1 MKYIPLETMEPV
13 LSDTL
18 DVIRAQYLRD
28 PSLPAIWPR
37 QFVIYVGHL
46 IDMAL
51 SLSCFTGYPDVWK
64 DEFIYQSLIKVH
76 RKCRYYDRSKS
87 KSRKGMPAALFIS
100 SIIKQE
106 MGTTIGKLT
115 EKYRRQRIIDNLY
128 NLDAD
133 GMISSYAMDDFVH
146 DCDSNAG
153 HKVKRIMPGA
163 YDNQ

>member
-28 PSLPAIWPR
+28 PSLPAEWPR

-46 IDMAL
+46 VDMAL
-51 SLSCFTGYPDVWK
+51 SLPCFVRYPDVWK
-64 DEFIYQSLIKVH
+64 DELVYWSLIKVH
-76 RKCRYYDRSKS
+76 RSCRYYNRSKS
-87 KSRKGMPAALFIS
+87 KSRKGLPATLFIS

-115 EKYRRQRIIDNLY
+115 TRYRHQKIIDDLY
-128 NLDAD
+128 NLDID
-133 GMISSYAMDDFVH
+133 GMVSSYAMDDFIYE
-146 DCDSNAG
+146 CDSNAG
-153 HKVKRIMPGA
+153 HKVKRIASGE
-163 YDNQ
+163 YDN